1 MLKTLQGENLQLL
14 SQDLGP
20 VSALRVDLLLVQIES
35 CFRLCAICGS
45 CSTNSLLIF
54 LSARWGS
61 DVSMCSPACMC
72 VCVYYMF
79 CAFWILLGVWFNQA
93 TPLTLARTQPP
104 TQSSTHS
111 SCGPRLGLAHIPW
124 LFNQFDCYYL
134 WLNSLK
140 PEPIKR
146 LSGVLTNPQ
155 DTPPSSP
162 FFLLPNALVIVTIS
176 HCTPLVRWLSSSP
189 VAH

>member
-104 TQSSTHS
+104 AHSHNHLHTPHVDPDSVLPTFPGCLISSIAIT
-111 SCGPRLGLAHIPW
+111 CGWTVL
-124 LFNQFDCYYL
+124 NQ
-134 WLNSLK
+134 N
-140 PEPIKR
+140 
-146 LSGVLTNPQ
+146 LSRG
-155 DTPPSSP
+155 S
-162 FFLLPNALVIVTIS
+162 AE
-176 HCTPLVRWLSSSP
+176 C
-189 VAH
+189 